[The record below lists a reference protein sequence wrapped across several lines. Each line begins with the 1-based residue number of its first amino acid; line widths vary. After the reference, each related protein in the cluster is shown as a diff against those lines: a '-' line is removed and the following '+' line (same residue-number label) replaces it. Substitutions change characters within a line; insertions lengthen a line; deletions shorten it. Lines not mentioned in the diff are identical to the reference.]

1 MNPGPLLS
9 TAAISFSY
17 RHRHDGAG
25 GPQSISH
32 SACVCIWVWPL
43 PKMGPH
49 VQAWPDSL
57 PFSCRDRT
65 IRFLQRW
72 SFHVMLKII
81 TKKKLPNLTIQI
93 RHLQINGITPETAM
107 NIPDCLFFSDTDRKI
122 PLWTARGGS
131 LLGKTCEFKTISYG
145 SGLST

>member
-81 TKKKLPNLTIQI
+81 TKKNFQTLPFKSGTC
-93 RHLQINGITPETAM
+93 RSTASHRKPQWTSR
-107 NIPDCLFFSDTDRKI
+107 IAFFFSDTDRKI